1 MPLTTTEKRDFR
13 KYILSQLETTRIQA
27 LEHPRMRNYSRFSK
41 VETTTDWEIAELC
54 KLVLGEELYGS
65 VSRFAHVNNVYTRLV
80 EEGHIYFDA
89 PPDMDEF
96 LDEIEMAIT
105 SATTTAHL
113 QAVMNTVKRAR
124 KEVAD
129 WRKTKAHTK

>member
-96 LDEIEMAIT
+96 LAGGGNIEYIPRGKHTIDAKTNKPFMRPY
-105 SATTTAHL
+105 S
-113 QAVMNTVKRAR
+113 QRVR
-124 KEVAD
+124 K
-129 WRKTKAHTK
+129 